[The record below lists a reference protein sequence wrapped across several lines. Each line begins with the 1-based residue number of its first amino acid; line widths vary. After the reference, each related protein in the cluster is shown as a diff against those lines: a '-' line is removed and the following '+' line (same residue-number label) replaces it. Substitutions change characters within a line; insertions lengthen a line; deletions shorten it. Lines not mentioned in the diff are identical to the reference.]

1 MSAADLTLEA
11 ARQGLVL
18 AVVLS
23 LPFVGVALVVGLV
36 VSVLQAATQVQE
48 QTLSFAPKLA
58 AVALML
64 VVLGPWLGA
73 ELVRYAAALLERIPQ
88 IGVH

>member
-1 MSAADLTLEA
+1 VSAPELTLEA
-11 ARQGLVL
+11 ARQGLIL

-48 QTLSFAPKLA
+48 QTLSFAPKLV
-58 AVALML
+58 AVALTL

-73 ELVRYAAALLERIPQ
+73 EVVRYAAALFERIPQ

>member
-64 VVLGPWLGA
+64 VILGPWLGA
-73 ELVRYAAALLERIPQ
+73 ELVRYASALLERIPQ

>member
-1 MSAADLTLEA
+1 MSAPELTLEA
-11 ARQGLVL
+11 ARQGLIL

-48 QTLSFAPKLA
+48 QTLSFAPKLV
-58 AVALML
+58 AVALTL

-73 ELVRYAAALLERIPQ
+73 EVVRYAAALFERIPQ

>member
-1 MSAADLTLEA
+1 MSTAELTIDV

-36 VSVLQAATQVQE
+36 VSVVQAATQVQE

-64 VVLGPWLGA
+64 AILGPWLGA
-73 ELVRYAAALLERIPQ
+73 ELVRYTAALLERIPQ
-88 IGVH
+88 IGFH

>member
-23 LPFVGVALVVGLV
+23 LPFVGVALVVGLTVAV
-36 VSVLQAATQVQE
+36 VQAATQVQE
-48 QTLSFAPKLA
+48 PTLSFAPKLA
-58 AVALML
+58 AVAVML
-64 VVLGPWLGA
+64 VILGPWLGA

-88 IGVH
+88 IGLR